1 MNLKSMVVTLSLCCA
16 SSMGY
21 AQNIFPAVQQIA
33 VANERIDRTKGFAI
47 QTAKEADPVA
57 LEALKAL
64 ITERQE
70 GLKIYIGEVG
80 DKSLKKYKVNLSAI
94 SGAYYLKTGA
104 NEIIL
109 IGYDDRGTFYGVQ
122 TLRQL
127 LAHGQLP
134 AVEITD
140 YPEVLFRGSV
150 EGFYGKPW
158 SHRDRL
164 SQLKFYGE
172 NKLNTYIYG
181 PKDDPYH
188 SSLSRHSDALDAGSQ
203 GSWRDP
209 YPPKEAQQIRELAE
223 TAKKNKVD
231 FVWAIHPGADIKWG
245 KEEGEQDYR
254 VLINKLE
261 HMYELG
267 VRSFAVFFDDI
278 NGEGTVEAH
287 RQAALLNRIH
297 KEFVKVKKD
306 VTPLILC
313 PTEYNKSWA
322 NPAPDGYLPVLGKEL
337 DPSIQ
342 VMWTGDRVCA
352 DITMETL
359 HWINERINRPTY
371 IWWNFPVTDYVRDRV
386 LLGPSNG
393 LATQATHKDMAGFV
407 SNPMENAEASKIALF
422 GVADYTWNPKS
433 YQPNATW
440 EEAVKVIMPEA
451 PQAYRTF
458 AIHTADVGKT
468 GHNYRKDE
476 SWETSVIDPFNYTQ
490 ADFDALKKEFESIIL
505 AAAHIKATTANPALV
520 AELTPWLNQFEVLGE
535 RGLQTLNLIKVY
547 ERGDA
552 KATRE
557 ALLATEMTE
566 EALRAFKAHKSG
578 TLKLRPFIGETRT
591 AIAAKLLSGAGV
603 NPDSLRNSYAELIS
617 NVPQVANQAVQIDG
631 NVVSINPMLE
641 VIQVPAGGYFG
652 IALPA
657 GVEIRK
663 VYSNLDIKRPVIE
676 YASDGKNWSAT
687 KSQEMNYVRFIN
699 NTENGIEVKLNQFEV
714 ELTAPLNENAYMLI
728 LEKVKL

>member
-1 MNLKSMVVTLSLCCA
+1 MLISLSIGCA
-16 SSMGY
+16 SSAGY
-21 AQNIFPAVQQIA
+21 AQKIYPSVQQMA
-33 VANERIDRTKGFAI
+33 VANERIDSAKGFAI

-57 LEALKAL
+57 LEALRAL
-64 ITERQE
+64 ITERE
-70 GLKIYIGEVG
+70 GGIKVYVGELG
-80 DKSLKKYKVNLSAI
+80 DKSLKQFKVNIPAV

-104 NEIIL
+104 NEVVL
-109 IGYDDRGTFYGVQ
+109 IGYDHRGTFYGVQ

-127 LAHGQLP
+127 LAQEQLP

-164 SQLKFYGE
+164 AQLKFYGE

-188 SSLSRHSDALDAGSQ
+188 SSLSSHSGAPDAAAK

-223 TAKKNKVD
+223 TAGKNKVD

-254 VLINKLE
+254 VLIRKLE

-278 NGEGTVEAH
+278 NGEGTIEAH
-287 RQAALLNRIH
+287 RQAGLMNRIH

-386 LLGPSNG
+386 LMGPSNG
-393 LATQATHKDMAGFV
+393 LAIQATHKDMAGFV

-422 GVADYTWNPKS
+422 GVADYAWNPKS
-433 YQPNATW
+433 YLPETTW
-440 EEAVKVIMPEA
+440 EEAVKVIMPQA
-451 PQAYRTF
+451 PGAYRTF

-476 SWETSVIDPFNYTQ
+476 SWETTVIDPFDYAQ
-490 ADFDALKKEFESIIL
+490 ADFDALRKEFESIVL
-505 AAAHIKATTANPALV
+505 AAANLKATTANPALV
-520 AELTPWLNQFEVLGE
+520 AELTPWLDQFAVLGE

-557 ALLATEMTE
+557 ALLATEMTP
-566 EALRAFKAHKSG
+566 EALKAFKAHKSG

-591 AIAAKLLSGAGV
+591 ALAAKLLSGVGV
-603 NPDSLRNSYAELIS
+603 NPDSLQSSYAGMIS
-617 NVPQVANQAVQIDG
+617 NVPQVAGNAVQIDG
-631 NVVSINPMLE
+631 NVVSMRPILE
-641 VIQVPAGGYFG
+641 VIKVPAGGYFG

-663 VYSNLDIKRPVIE
+663 VYTNLDIKRPVIE
-676 YASDGKNWSAT
+676 YSSDGENWGTS
-687 KSQEMNYVRFIN
+687 KSQEAHYVRFVN
-699 NTENGIEVKLNQFEV
+699 HTGSGMEVKLNQFEV
-714 ELTAPLNENAYMLI
+714 ELTAPLNENAYMLM
-728 LEKVKL
+728 LEQIKF